1 MRRLLWYL
9 KLVQYIFLTKC
20 PFQKGNCLDN
30 ANIFLSLERPLEI
43 ELYWWK
49 WITFSLLAKL
59 RLWLRQYP
67 ISRGT
72 KKSLLSLWL
81 FFRGL
86 CSLQKDWQDAGRRQ
100 NGDANTNKIRLKTA
114 RALQFWRAFRWSS
127 DFINYAI
134 VTKLSNSFVNKRI
147 DVNWNMTY
155 DLFTLHQL
163 FLLLL
168 FIQLLPN
175 STMKTHK
182 VEMLNKPLL
191 LSLL

>member
-49 WITFSLLAKL
+49 WITFSLLTKL

-86 CSLQKDWQDAGRRQ
+86 CSLQKDWQDAGRSQ
-100 NGDANTNKIRLKTA
+100 NGMQIPTKADWKQLELCNCDAP
-114 RALQFWRAFRWSS
+114 FV
-127 DFINYAI
+127 DPAI
-134 VTKLSNSFVNKRI
+134 LSI
-147 DVNWNMTY
+147 M
-155 DLFTLHQL
+155 
-163 FLLLL
+163 
-168 FIQLLPN
+168 QLLIN
-175 STMKTHK
+175 FQT
-182 VEMLNKPLL
+182 
-191 LSLL
+191 LS